1 MGGEVDIGIGD
12 ALLGQNGLGLGDGSL
27 IAAQGEGIDADDTA
41 ALLGQLLMQ
50 GLQLGQ
56 LAHAGIAGGEPE
68 IHHGDGVLGEQVI
81 ALDGA
86 AVEVLALE
94 GRELLHLVAVA
105 GGRGAV
111 GRDAVTVARG
121 LGSRL
126 GELGLNGGQ
135 GALDLPD
142 LLASLAQQLQLVG
155 GKLVLGGLNGVQ
167 QEITVVLTV
176 LLHGHALV
184 GGQEHLLPKGLV
196 FHQNGILLV
205 HQGLVHSGRLLGVL
219 GLAVGLCHVVVAP
232 FAAGGQGQH
241 QQCSKQ
247 QHQNSA
253 GSIRPIHFHLFVS
266 SLILLFVCSVSAA
279 FVLSLPS
286 PKP

>member
-1 MGGEVDIGIGD
+1 
-12 ALLGQNGLGLGDGSL
+12 
-27 IAAQGEGIDADDTA
+27 
-41 ALLGQLLMQ
+41 MQ

-94 GRELLHLVAVA
+94 GGELLRLVAVA

-167 QEITVVLTV
+167 QEITVVLAV

-184 GGQEHLLPKGLV
+184 GRQEHLLPKGLV

-219 GLAVGLCHVVVAP
+219 GLAVGLCHVVVAL
-232 FAAGGQGQH
+232 FAAGGQGQS
-241 QQCSKQ
+241 QSKAECQ
-247 QHQNSA
+247 SEKL
-253 GSIRPIHFHLFVS
+253 FHNYFS
-266 SLILLFVCSVSAA
+266 S
-279 FVLSLPS
+279 
-286 PKP
+286 

>member
-1 MGGEVDIGIGD
+1 
-12 ALLGQNGLGLGDGSL
+12 
-27 IAAQGEGIDADDTA
+27 
-41 ALLGQLLMQ
+41 MQ

-68 IHHGDGVLGEQVI
+68 IHHGDGILGEQVI
-81 ALDGA
+81 ALDGV

-94 GRELLHLVAVA
+94 GGELLRLVAVA

-142 LLASLAQQLQLVG
+142 LLAALAQELQLVG
-155 GKLVLGGLNGVQ
+155 GKLVLGGFNGVQ
-167 QEITVVLTV
+167 QEITVVLAV

-184 GGQEHLLPKGLV
+184 GRHEHLLPKGLV
-196 FHQNGILLV
+196 FHQNGVLLV
-205 HQGLVHSGRLLGVL
+205 HQSLVHSGRLLGVL
-219 GLAVGLCHVVVAP
+219 GLAVGRCHVVVAL

-241 QQCSKQ
+241 QQCCQ
-247 QHQNSA
+247 QQGQQFLCAHF
-253 GSIRPIHFHLFVS
+253 GSS
-266 SLILLFVCSVSAA
+266 
-279 FVLSLPS
+279 
-286 PKP
+286 